1 MLKFVVVDDEPLAL
15 EVLDSYLKRMD
26 GIQSVLLFD
35 HTGDALRYL
44 ENHEADVLLLD
55 IEMPEMTGI
64 QFLKALSDPPLT
76 IFTTAY
82 RNYAFEGYE
91 LGVIDFLLKP
101 ISFNRFSQAIS
112 KIRELL
118 DLKALHINI
127 EDISAGESSDFVF
140 VKSGVQR
147 IRLQFSDV
155 MYIQGLKDYAIVYTP
170 SGKILLKG
178 SIKAMLD
185 IFPLKRFI
193 RVHKSF
199 IVSIQKIMR
208 LEKNHIIL
216 NGHQIPV
223 GRNFKDD
230 LEKVLTAQPG
240 RK

>member
-15 EVLDSYLKRMD
+15 EILDGYLKRMD
-26 GIQSVLLFD
+26 NVQSVSLFSNA
-35 HTGDALRYL
+35 GDALCYL
-44 ENHEADVLLLD
+44 ENYHADILLLD

-101 ISFNRFSQAIS
+101 ISFKRFDQAIT
-112 KIRELL
+112 KIREFL
-118 DLKALHINI
+118 DLKAQHINI
-127 EDISAGESSDFVF
+127 EDISAGESTDFIF

-147 IRLQFSDV
+147 IKLQFNDV
-155 MYIQGLKDYAIVYTP
+155 TYIQGLKDYAIVYTKW
-170 SGKILLKG
+170 GKILLKG

-185 IFPLKRFI
+185 IFPHKRFI

-199 IVSIQKIMR
+199 IVSIQKITR
-208 LEKNHIIL
+208 LERNHIVL
-216 NGHQIPV
+216 NGYQIPI
-223 GRNFKDD
+223 GRNFKDS
-230 LEKVLTAQPG
+230 LEKALIV
-240 RK
+240 K